1 MIQCTVKD
9 PRSPAVFK
17 VQQVINGQVHSYKTK
32 PEVEEV
38 IQKEC
43 EVRFT
48 LGHRAPV
55 TKNFLAK
62 QLRYL
67 SDEDLAKSII
77 EGTFDIP
84 TNLDKATRL
93 ILKEIGK
100 MGLNIKNGKG
110 KEIIITPEDFIKF

>member
-1 MIQCTVKD
+1 MIQRTVKD

-17 VQQVINGQVHSYKTK
+17 VQQVINGQVHSYKIK

-48 LGHRAPV
+48 LGHRVPAM
-55 TKNFLAK
+55 KSFLAK
-62 QLRYL
+62 RLRYL

-77 EGTFDIP
+77 EDIFDIS
-84 TNLDKATRL
+84 TNLDKATKL
-93 ILKEIGK
+93 ILKEI
-100 MGLNIKNGKG
+100 
-110 KEIIITPEDFIKF
+110 